1 MLSTI
6 IPAVEIKYLLRASK
20 RLMPFKKVMI
30 SFSATANATPS
41 IRCINFGCPPMPSAV
56 VTRLTFFR
64 TQLGKRRPTVR
75 NAFSNVSALQPKA
88 LFLPFYIRSER
99 ISIDCLVSII
109 ELYILRYTA
118 SIPLAALKKA
128 S

>member
-1 MLSTI
+1 
-6 IPAVEIKYLLRASK
+6 
-20 RLMPFKKVMI
+20 MPF
-30 SFSATANATPS
+30 F
-41 IRCINFGCPPMPSAV
+41 
-56 VTRLTFFR
+56 
-64 TQLGKRRPTVR
+64 
-75 NAFSNVSALQPKA
+75 
-88 LFLPFYIRSER
+88 IRSER